1 MENIRY
7 AKKEDAALILDFI
20 NQMAKYEKLE
30 HEVVNT
36 TEKIEKW
43 IFDEKMANVFFIL
56 KDEVEVGFVLY
67 FYNYSTFVGKPGIYV
82 EDVYIK
88 PECRNNGY
96 GKKVFNYFAKKA
108 KNEGYG
114 RIEWVC
120 LDWNESSIN
129 FYLKLGAKQMNE
141 WTTYRLNEN
150 VIHEIAEK

>member
-88 PECRNNGY
+88 PECRNKSNIKY
-96 GKKVFNYFAKKA
+96 
-108 KNEGYG
+108 
-114 RIEWVC
+114 
-120 LDWNESSIN
+120 
-129 FYLKLGAKQMNE
+129 KLS
-141 WTTYRLNEN
+141 
-150 VIHEIAEK
+150 